1 MNIRVVQIELNTD
14 TRNDGVLGAVP
25 SSYIL
30 GHMYENN
37 CTELQLIVP
46 DYIDLA
52 SNSIKLVFSSGYVEL
67 GSVTLG
73 DDLRYSISEYY
84 TQSSLLS
91 IQVMVTDKDTGV
103 IRSRTNIINFKLG
116 ASIKP
121 TSEFSQNL
129 SYLNRA
135 VLSGNLVLSI
145 DNDMMIFSDN
155 LGNELFRYDIY
166 SVLHEQSSMRS
177 LDGRGVTTQ

>member
-46 DYIDLA
+46 DDIDLA

-84 TQSSLLS
+84 TQNSLLS
-91 IQVMVTDKDTGV
+91 IQVMVTDKNTGV

-121 TSEFSQNL
+121 VSEYAQNL
-129 SYLNRA
+129 SYLNLL
-135 VLSGNLVLSI
+135 VSNKEIILELDDTDLVLY
-145 DNDMMIFSDN
+145 DN
-155 LGNELFRYDIY
+155 LKNEICR
-166 SVLHEQSSMRS
+166 
-177 LDGRGVTTQ
+177 LDAYNVIHPQNKFTVY